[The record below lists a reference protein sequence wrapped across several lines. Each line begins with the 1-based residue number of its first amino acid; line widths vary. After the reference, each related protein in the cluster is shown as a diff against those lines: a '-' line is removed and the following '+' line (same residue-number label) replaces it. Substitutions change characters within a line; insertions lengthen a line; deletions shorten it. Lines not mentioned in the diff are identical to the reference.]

1 MALDYTKKTA
11 RRGIPVMEII
21 HAILGIGILGLFIF
35 MAIDLDKNRRLAPFL
50 MWAVAVFNAGDVI
63 YKIKHLPRGRKNI
76 GGVLL
81 SLGLTLIFAMIGAYL
96 WIVFYW

>member
-11 RRGIPVMEII
+11 RRGIPFMDIF
-21 HAILGIGILGLFIF
+21 HAITGIGILAMFVFI
-35 MAIDLDKNRRLAPFL
+35 AINFDRNRRLTPFL

-63 YKIKHLPRGRKNI
+63 YKIQHLPRGRKNI

-81 SLGLTLIFAMIGAYL
+81 SFGLTAAFALIGAYL